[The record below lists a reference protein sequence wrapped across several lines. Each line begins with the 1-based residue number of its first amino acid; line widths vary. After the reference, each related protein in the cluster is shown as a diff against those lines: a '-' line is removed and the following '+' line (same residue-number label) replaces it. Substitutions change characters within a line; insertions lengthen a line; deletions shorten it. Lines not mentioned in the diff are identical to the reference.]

1 MVTIPLAFLTLNIRL
16 FDFFF
21 NQFIHPWDDIDS
33 ASALFLFFVFIDQNT
48 KETPCPSSSRW
59 HQEFCHLT
67 LSSSEDFTSQSL
79 TGSPSHVAQSQ
90 KRSLPACRQLRGWH
104 VASSTLMAA
113 LRAVLWQS
121 PHQAAA
127 DEKTRMMTEALET
140 FLRSCDCVWKVF
152 ASVQLSMRGRS
163 AEPHSGSLG

>member
-1 MVTIPLAFLTLNIRL
+1 M
-16 FDFFF
+16 
-21 NQFIHPWDDIDS
+21 
-33 ASALFLFFVFIDQNT
+33 
-48 KETPCPSSSRW
+48 
-59 HQEFCHLT
+59 T

-127 DEKTRMMTEALET
+127 DEKTWMMTEALEM

-163 AEPHSGSLG
+163 AETHSGSLGWSTDCCCPQAHAPVSPCMAPSPSLGPGGTLR